1 MAQEIMRQEI
11 AKIVEALE
19 TLGKPLPWSAEFKVT
34 DDFLDRLFEVFY
46 ERLGSANLMRKG
58 NYHQLAQYLAPDRID
73 PEVTEKLNLIVK
85 VQQDAKPYVG

>member
-1 MAQEIMRQEI
+1 
-11 AKIVEALE
+11 
-19 TLGKPLPWSAEFKVT
+19 
-34 DDFLDRLFEVFY
+34 
-46 ERLGSANLMRKG
+46 MRKG